1 MPRIVVVGSI
11 HTDLVITAERLP
23 ARGETLLGGTFHTF
37 PGGKGAN
44 QAVAASRLGGEV
56 CMVGRVGADLYG
68 GYQRDNLAAA
78 GVRAEFVATD
88 PDAASGVALITVER
102 SGDNTIVVATGASGR
117 CAPEDV
123 DRAASVLSQADVLL
137 LQLEIPLET
146 VEHAIHLAAQAG
158 TRVILDPAPARPL
171 PDALLDQVDLL
182 TPNETEAAVLCGL
195 DPAKPADPADL
206 AARLQ
211 EKTRRSILLT
221 LGVAGALVATD
232 QGITHVPAVP
242 VTPVDATSAG
252 DTFNGAL
259 AVALAE
265 GADLIQAAC
274 WASHAASIAVTRLGA
289 QSSIPSRAEVEQS
302 VARAAR

>member
-1 MPRIVVVGSI
+1 M
-11 HTDLVITAERLP
+11 
-23 ARGETLLGGTFHTF
+23 
-37 PGGKGAN
+37 
-44 QAVAASRLGGEV
+44 
-56 CMVGRVGADLYG
+56 
-68 GYQRDNLAAA
+68 
-78 GVRAEFVATD
+78 
-88 PDAASGVALITVER
+88 ALITVER